1 MHVEEQMLGDFLVDR
16 GLLSRRS
23 IDDALKRAG
32 GAPLYEAL
40 QGFGLVDEDELRR
53 AAAHAMGVKFV
64 EFAHHEIE
72 QDALFLIP
80 EPLARAHN
88 ILGLRV
94 SELGLEVALLN
105 LTDLEVLEPLRLRH
119 RILPRLTSHRSLTRG
134 LLHYQKLLKEKF
146 AAILGR
152 GGDTVEALLHHA
164 LLSRAHGVHI
174 DLKTTG
180 ALVRYRIGHSL
191 EDAMEL
197 PAHIGQA
204 LADKLKLLA
213 KLLPASPERQRGEP
227 ASPERQRGEP
237 ASPERQRGEPALRAM
252 QDGRFK
258 FEVKGGPSTELGAGE
273 RHAVH
278 VFAGPRADGLHDG
291 KAGERITLRLA
302 RESQGYGGF
311 TQESLG
317 LHGRALEDIH
327 RVIVGRPGLMVVAGP
342 QGSGVTTLLYTF
354 LDLLNAPSRVVATV
368 EDAIEHRLPRVM
380 QVEIDPAAG
389 VDTATTLRAVLKT
402 DPDIVMVANLKDSR
416 AAALAA
422 SAASRGVLVLAGIE
436 AGSAAEAI
444 EKLREL
450 GVQPLTLATTLRAVV
465 ATRVVGR
472 VAADAARY
480 FPTRAELS
488 LFDTPASQDATA
500 GVGLGRVLAA
510 LKEEGAVAEGTR
522 WKELQFARG
531 QAGEGHGNTAGS
543 GQVGLQEVMPITEPI
558 KELIL
563 RGIGVVEIEQ
573 EAKAEGMLS
582 IIEDGLFKAAQ
593 GITSIEEVAR
603 LVRD

>member
-1 MHVEEQMLGDFLVDR
+1 MSTPLFSQDRYIIVAMHVEEQMLGDFLVDR

-227 ASPERQRGEP
+227 A
-237 ASPERQRGEPALRAM
+237 LRAM

-380 QVEIDPAAG
+380 QVEIDTAAG

>member
-1 MHVEEQMLGDFLVDR
+1 
-16 GLLSRRS
+16 
-23 IDDALKRAG
+23 
-32 GAPLYEAL
+32 
-40 QGFGLVDEDELRR
+40 
-53 AAAHAMGVKFV
+53 
-64 EFAHHEIE
+64 
-72 QDALFLIP
+72 
-80 EPLARAHN
+80 
-88 ILGLRV
+88 
-94 SELGLEVALLN
+94 
-105 LTDLEVLEPLRLRH
+105 
-119 RILPRLTSHRSLTRG
+119 
-134 LLHYQKLLKEKF
+134 
-146 AAILGR
+146 
-152 GGDTVEALLHHA
+152 
-164 LLSRAHGVHI
+164 
-174 DLKTTG
+174 
-180 ALVRYRIGHSL
+180 
-191 EDAMEL
+191 MEL

-204 LADKLKLLA
+204 LADKFKLLA
-213 KLLPASPERQRGEP
+213 KLLPTSRTVQE
-227 ASPERQRGEP
+227 
-237 ASPERQRGEPALRAM
+237 
-252 QDGRFK
+252 GRFK
-258 FEVKGGPSTELGAGE
+258 IEENGE

-278 VFAGPRADGLHDG
+278 VFAGPRADGLPDG

-380 QVEIDPAAG
+380 QVEIDTAAG